1 MEKAVQLNE
10 EVKIEESKLE
20 ENGISVRVS
29 DDKMKAYL
37 IMERPNEGERRTE
50 ADLMAVLTKVGVNR
64 GIDKEILQ
72 KMLKEEYYYRECI
85 VATGR
90 DVVNGVDGEYIFH
103 FRTEKLG
110 KPVVLED
117 GSIDYRNAELFE
129 RVTKGQLLVE
139 YTPATAGSFGY
150 TVTGQLLIPKR
161 GKDLSVIKGKGFE
174 LSEDKKKYTSLMD
187 GKIDYSDLEN
197 KMEISSYFLIHGDL
211 DMTRGNIRF
220 GGDVEITGDVEPNMV
235 IEAAGNIVI
244 GGHVSTASLTAGGDI
259 LLKKGMQG
267 SGRGFVKAGGNI
279 SGKFFENTLLE
290 CKGNVDANYLLSC
303 ELHAEGSVTIS
314 GLHGMIVG
322 GVTRA
327 VKGVTAQSL
336 GNRAELATV
345 IEVGINREMSSR
357 YTELKKTLSKLDS
370 ELKIFTEGMEKLG
383 VVSDLSAKNQ
393 LMYQRAKQA
402 VAMKEEEKEGYLQ
415 EYRKLTE
422 VIFAT
427 KNIKVVVTGMVY
439 PGAKIVI
446 DMEELTLKN
455 WVRNVYFKKKDGKI
469 AIIQNEY

>member
-1 MEKAVQLNE
+1 MEKAV
-10 EVKIEESKLE
+10 EVKEELKIED
-20 ENGISVRVS
+20 NGISVRVS

-37 IMERPNEGERRTE
+37 IMERPNEGGRRTE

-64 GIDKEILQ
+64 GIDKEVLQ
-72 KMLKEEYYYRECI
+72 QMIKEEYYYRECV
-85 VATGR
+85 VAKGR
-90 DVVNGVDGEYIFH
+90 EVVDGVDGEFTFH

-129 RVTKGQLLVE
+129 RVTKGQVLVE
-139 YTPATAGSFGY
+139 YAPATAGSFGY

-161 GKDLSVIKGKGFE
+161 GKDLPVLRGKGFE
-174 LSEDKKKYTSLMD
+174 LSEDKKTYTSLMD
-187 GKIDYSDLEN
+187 GKIEYSDGT
-197 KMEISSYFLIHGDL
+197 MEISSYFLIRGDL

-235 IEAAGNIVI
+235 IEAAGNIIV
-244 GGHVSTASLTAGGDI
+244 GGHVATASLTAGGDI

-279 SGKFFENTLLE
+279 SGKFFENTLIE
-290 CKGNVDANYLLSC
+290 CSGNVEANYLLSC
-303 ELHAEGSVTIS
+303 ELHTEGSVTIS
-314 GLHGMIVG
+314 GLQGMIVG
-322 GVTRA
+322 GITRA

-336 GNRAELATV
+336 GNRAEIATV

-357 YTELKKTLSKLDS
+357 YTELKKILSKIDS
-370 ELKIFTEGMEKLG
+370 ELKIFTDGMEKLG
-383 VVSDLSAKNQ
+383 IVADLSAKNQ

-402 VAMKEEEKEGYLQ
+402 VAMKEEERETYLQ

-427 KNIKVVVTGMVY
+427 KNIKVVVTGMVH
-439 PGAKIVI
+439 PGTKVII
-446 DMEELTLKN
+446 DMEELSLKN

-469 AIIQNEY
+469 VIIQNN

>member
-1 MEKAVQLNE
+1 MEKAVELKE
-10 EVKIEESKLE
+10 ELKEELKIEN
-20 ENGISVRVS
+20 NGISVRVS
-29 DDKMKAYL
+29 EDKMKAYL
-37 IMERPNEGERRTE
+37 IMERPNEGGRRTE
-50 ADLMAVLTKVGVNR
+50 ADLMAVLTEAGVNR
-64 GIDKEILQ
+64 GIDKEV
-72 KMLKEEYYYRECI
+72 LKQMVREEYYYRECT
-85 VATGR
+85 VARGR
-90 DVVNGVDGEYIFH
+90 EVTDGVDGEFNFH

-129 RVTKGQLLVE
+129 RVTKGQVLVE

-161 GKDLSVIKGKGFE
+161 GKDLPTLKGKGFA
-174 LSEDKKKYTSLMD
+174 LSEDKKTYTSLMD
-187 GKIDYSDLEN
+187 GKIEYSDGS
-197 KMEISSYFLIHGDL
+197 MEISSYFLIRGDL
-211 DMTRGNIRF
+211 DMTTGNIRV

-235 IEAAGNIVI
+235 IEAAGNIIV
-244 GGHVSTASLTAGGDI
+244 GGHVSTASLSAGGDI

-279 SGKFFENTLLE
+279 SGKFFENTLIE
-290 CKGNVDANYLLSC
+290 CAGNVEANYLLSC

-327 VKGVTAQSL
+327 VKGVTAVSI

-345 IEVGINREMSSR
+345 IEVGINHEMSSR
-357 YTELKKTLSKLDS
+357 YTELKKTLSKIDS
-370 ELKIFTEGMEKLG
+370 ELKIFTECMEKLEA
-383 VVSDLSAKNQ
+383 VSDLSAKNQ

-415 EYRKLTE
+415 EYRNLTE

-439 PGAKIVI
+439 AGTKIVI
-446 DMEELTLKN
+446 DMEELPVKS
-455 WVRNVYFKKKDGKI
+455 WVKNVYFKKKESKVVI
-469 AIIQNEY
+469 FQND

>member
-1 MEKAVQLNE
+1 MEKAAEIKE
-10 EVKIEESKLE
+10 ELKEELKIED
-20 ENGISVRVS
+20 NGISVRVS
-29 DDKMKAYL
+29 DDKMRAYL
-37 IMERPNEGERRTE
+37 IMERPNEGQRRTE
-50 ADLMAVLTKVGVNR
+50 ADLMEMLTKVGVNR
-64 GIDKEILQ
+64 GIDKDVLQ
-72 KMLKEEYYYRECI
+72 QMIREEYYYRECI
-85 VATGR
+85 VAKGR
-90 DVVNGVDGEYIFH
+90 EVVDGVDGKFTFC

-129 RVTKGQLLVE
+129 RVTKGQVLAE
-139 YTPATAGSFGY
+139 YAPATAGSFGY

-161 GKDLSVIKGKGFE
+161 GKDLPVLKGQGFE
-174 LSEDKKKYTSLMD
+174 LSEDKKIYKSLMD
-187 GKIDYSDLEN
+187 GKIEYSDGT
-197 KMEISSYFLIHGDL
+197 MEISSYFLVRGDL

-235 IEAAGNIVI
+235 IEAAGNIIV

-267 SGRGFVKAGGNI
+267 SGHGFVKAGGNI
-279 SGKFFENTLLE
+279 SGKFFENTQIE
-290 CKGNVDANYLLSC
+290 CGGNVEANYLLSC
-303 ELHAEGSVTIS
+303 ELHTEGSVTIS
-314 GLHGMIVG
+314 GLQGMIIG
-322 GVTRA
+322 GITRA
-327 VKGVTAQSL
+327 VKGITAQSL
-336 GNRAELATV
+336 GNRAEIATV

-357 YTELKKTLSKLDS
+357 YTELKKTLSKIDS
-370 ELKIFTEGMEKLG
+370 ELKIFTDGMEKLG
-383 VVSDLSAKNQ
+383 IVSDLSAKNQ

-402 VAMKEEEKEGYLQ
+402 VAMKEEEREKYLQ

-427 KNIKVVVTGMVY
+427 KNIKVVVTGMVH
-439 PGAKIVI
+439 PGTKVII

-469 AIIQNEY
+469 VIIQND